1 MTRLAVLHTVPF
13 LVDRFK
19 ALLNERYP
27 KLDHFHMLD
36 ESLLQDLLRG
46 KAIDAIV
53 PRVETLAGAAK
64 AAGADVIL
72 FTCSSTSP
80 AVDEVRKRLDKPLLK
95 IDDAMAEKAV
105 QSGTRI
111 AVLCTASST
120 VGPST
125 AIIKEHATKQER
137 QVEVHGELCADAYKA
152 LMAGDRPGHDRLLV
166 EAARRLAKEHDV
178 IVLAQA
184 SMAHLAKPLGIE
196 LQKPVLASPDL
207 CLDALKAYVGDAAR
221 A

>member
-1 MTRLAVLHTVPF
+1 MRLMKRLAVLHTVSF

-19 ALLNERYP
+19 PLLKERYP
-27 KLDHFHMLD
+27 TLDSFHMLD

-46 KAIDAIV
+46 GTPQAIV
-53 PRVETLAGAAK
+53 PRVATLVGVARD
-64 AAGADVIL
+64 AGADLIL

-80 AVDEVRKRLDKPLLK
+80 AVDLVRSKIDVPIVK

-105 QSGTRI
+105 SLGRRI

-125 AIIKEHATKQER
+125 GIVAEHARKQER
-137 QVEVHGELCADAYKA
+137 AVEIRGELCDAAYNA
-152 LMAGDRPGHDRLLV
+152 LMVGDRDGHDRLLS
-166 EAARRLAKEHDV
+166 EAARRLAETSDV

-184 SMAHLAKPLGIE
+184 SMAHLAKPLGAT
-196 LQKPVLASPDL
+196 LAVPVLASPEL
-207 CLDALKAYVGDAAR
+207 CVESLAR
-221 A
+221 YGAT

>member
-1 MTRLAVLHTVPF
+1 MQRLAVLHTVSF

-19 ALLNERYP
+19 GLLKERYP
-27 KLDHFHMLD
+27 DLDSFHMLD

-46 KAIDAIV
+46 GTPESVV
-53 PRVETLAGAAK
+53 PRVERLVRAARD
-64 AAGADVIL
+64 AGADLVL

-80 AVDEVRKRLDKPLLK
+80 AVDAVRPKVDVPIVK

-105 QSGTRI
+105 EKGSRI

-125 AIIKEHATKQER
+125 AIVEEHARKQEKPVTVR
-137 QVEVHGELCADAYKA
+137 PELCDAAYKA
-152 LMAGDRPGHDRLLV
+152 LMAGDRQQHDRLLV
-166 EAARRLAKEHDV
+166 EAARRLAKESDV

-196 LQKPVLASPDL
+196 LGIPVLSSPEL
-207 CLDALKAYVGDAAR
+207 CVESLAR
-221 A
+221 YGAH

>member
-1 MTRLAVLHTVPF
+1 MQRLAVLHTVSF

-19 ALLNERYP
+19 GLLKERYP
-27 KLDHFHMLD
+27 GLDSFHMLD

-46 KAIDAIV
+46 AATESVV
-53 PRVETLAGAAK
+53 PRVERLVRAARD
-64 AAGADVIL
+64 AGADVVL

-80 AVDEVRKRLDKPLLK
+80 AVDAVRPQVDVPIIK

-105 QSGTRI
+105 ASGSRI

-125 AIIKEHATKQER
+125 AIIEEHARKQEKPVAVR
-137 QVEVHGELCADAYKA
+137 PELCGEAYKA
-152 LMAGDRPGHDRLLV
+152 LMAGDRQEHDRLLV
-166 EAARRLAKEHDV
+166 ETARRLKGESDV

-184 SMAHLAKPLGIE
+184 SMAHLAKPLAAELGI
-196 LQKPVLASPDL
+196 PVLASPDL
-207 CLDALKAYVGDAAR
+207 CVESLAR
-221 A
+221 YGAR